1 MSLQLW
7 LPLTKNALNYGVHP
21 SNVTVSNAT
30 QNASGKIGGC
40 YSFNGSSSHIYGT
53 QTIIT
58 NNTDNWTFACW
69 MKLNVVNT
77 AQTLFSCRSEVSPN
91 GITIFYSSGYWLI
104 DDGVRW
110 QPSNSLSTNTW
121 YHVCIVRKKGDGKY
135 LYING
140 ALVSSTTTVGTQTTV
155 NSTNFAIGLC
165 HQSASAYS
173 GNPLN
178 GYLNDVRFYD
188 NALSITEI
196 KELSK
201 GLVCHYKLDDVQSSD
216 NLIINGFGELGSE
229 NWNDGSKIST
239 TEIPSGH
246 PEIKASMYNGVAS
259 VQYIPIVQNHVYTI
273 SGYVKA
279 MANQSGNKYPSL
291 YAYDIDKKMIQ
302 YYQTP
307 DGFSRATETTL
318 SQPLRRG
325 DTVIH
330 ATDLSAWNTG
340 TSNYYYYVAI
350 FGYKNSLGE
359 VYPDFL
365 YTQDAPRFGTYSD
378 KSHIDKTNNTI
389 TLNAAY
395 NGADRPAG
403 TTICQSTEGSTYFYP
418 WGAVPVTSATDWVF
432 KTANFRPSGTNRMKC
447 AAYLRWWTYGG
458 LYIAGNKLV
467 DNFFNDDTIIDS
479 SGYSN
484 HGTKNGNVTMS
495 SDTIRHSASTRFDG
509 STAYIEAPGLPLET
523 KTISVWV
530 KTSWVTPSSSVY
542 KHIMH
547 DKQSGLS
554 LAWGAA
560 NGNFITYIG
569 SAAGGTGSCID
580 IRTTSYAANQ
590 WNHIAVVK
598 TGDTTRDVYVNG
610 VRATPSANNWWGG
623 DQNTLNIGCRHQ
635 SGSYRDFFDGRIADF
650 RAYVTALTADDIK
663 RLYEVSASVS
673 KNNSMLGYEMKEG

>member
-21 SNVTVSNAT
+21 SNVSVSNAT
-30 QNASGKIGGC
+30 QNTSGKIGGC

-53 QTIIT
+53 QTVIT

-77 AQTLFSCRSEVSPN
+77 TQTLFSCRSEVSPN
-91 GITIFYSSGYWLI
+91 GITIFYSNGYWLI

-121 YHVCIVRKKGDGKY
+121 YHVCIVRKKGVGKY

-140 ALVSSTTTVGTQTTV
+140 ALVSSTTTVGTQTAV
-155 NSTNFAIGLC
+155 NSANFAIGLC

-188 NALSITEI
+188 HALSIAEI

-229 NWNDGSKIST
+229 NWNDGTKIST

-246 PEIKASMYNGVAS
+246 SEIKASMYNGVAS

-318 SQPLRRG
+318 SQPLHRG

-365 YTQDAPRFGTYSD
+365 YTQDAPKFGTYSD

-395 NGADRPAG
+395 TGADRPAG

-432 KTANFRPSGTNRMKC
+432 KTGNFRPSGTNRMKC

-467 DNFFNDDTIIDS
+467 DNFFNDDAIIDS

-484 HGTKNGNVTMS
+484 HGTKNGNVT
-495 SDTIRHSASTRFDG
+495 ISTSTPRYSYSTVFDG
-509 STAYIEAPGLPLET
+509 SSAYIDINNAIFPAILNESFTLSMWIYNSDSGDRSILFGNYGLTGSFFNVEKTTAEKVRFYWNANPDITLANTLLTANAFSHLVIT
-523 KTISVWV
+523 KSGSTVKSYINGVLKDTSTTTLTGTI
-530 KTSWVTPSSSVY
+530 PST
-542 KHIMH
+542 
-547 DKQSGLS
+547 
-554 LAWGAA
+554 AT
-560 NGNFITYIG
+560 NFRIG
-569 SAAGGTGSCID
+569 SDNRTG
-580 IRTTSYAANQ
+580 
-590 WNHIAVVK
+590 
-598 TGDTTRDVYVNG
+598 
-610 VRATPSANNWWGG
+610 ATM
-623 DQNTLNIGCRHQ
+623 
-635 SGSYRDFFDGRIADF
+635 FKGRISDF
-650 RAYVTALTADDIK
+650 RLYATALSADDIK